1 MDKTLLRPLFQKRFM
16 ELHKP
21 QGFVFGGGVAMQA
34 DQAKQRQSGVMNLAQ
49 ANIYSD
55 PNTGVQQNIEIV
67 PSPKEVVNITE
78 SIISGRENEKALA
91 EEKDSGI
98 MSIDPP
104 KNVKDDGM
112 LNEMSKY
119 KAQSEVMKASEKL
132 TNKPSSE
139 PLFSQGEKRGIF
151 AAQLAMALAQ
161 PGDLFSNLAGGLGRG
176 AMSLANLKA
185 TEAELEAQKAK
196 FSKTKEAIDTVTNER
211 VFVTEA
217 QLQSVMN
224 EDGSPRY
231 RPPGQKKSQD
241 IGTYMIKQPDGTY
254 QMGIVPKY
262 KVFEAAD
269 SGDLTT
275 YLPYDKE
282 SGGAPKTFRF
292 ARDAYGFKKG
302 EPVTVTDAELK
313 ADLAKPPNERLYMPA
328 ELSED
333 QQMRMLFMTEKM
345 KADMAERKAIRSEM
359 NNVEGLVDLI
369 GKVDER
375 LKVTKG
381 GGLGSLT
388 RFIGTTTAY
397 KNFMIGKRQRD
408 LYSVEGKDNE
418 RLIRQAILDP
428 KKYAEENIGNARKRA
443 EFVKLADAFNAR
455 VQAEAAGLQTEV
467 IELAYALAKAREE
480 GGRFSVSDIELAMR
494 SIGSGVDS
502 NQFRSSLY
510 AVGSRALRQPLKKFR
525 RFYQD
530 FDPKELE
537 KEQFKYLEDRLKF
550 FDDPF
555 NYKPI
560 KKEGDKEEKDFM
572 S

>member
-1 MDKTLLRPLFQKRFM
+1 
-16 ELHKP
+16 
-21 QGFVFGGGVAMQA
+21 
-34 DQAKQRQSGVMNLAQ
+34 
-49 ANIYSD
+49 
-55 PNTGVQQNIEIV
+55 
-67 PSPKEVVNITE
+67 
-78 SIISGRENEKALA
+78 
-91 EEKDSGI
+91 
-98 MSIDPP
+98 
-104 KNVKDDGM
+104 
-112 LNEMSKY
+112 
-119 KAQSEVMKASEKL
+119 
-132 TNKPSSE
+132 
-139 PLFSQGEKRGIF
+139 
-151 AAQLAMALAQ
+151 
-161 PGDLFSNLAGGLGRG
+161 
-176 AMSLANLKA
+176 
-185 TEAELEAQKAK
+185 
-196 FSKTKEAIDTVTNER
+196 
-211 VFVTEA
+211 
-217 QLQSVMN
+217 
-224 EDGSPRY
+224 
-231 RPPGQKKSQD
+231 
-241 IGTYMIKQPDGTY
+241 
-254 QMGIVPKY
+254 
-262 KVFEAAD
+262 
-269 SGDLTT
+269 
-275 YLPYDKE
+275 
-282 SGGAPKTFRF
+282 
-292 ARDAYGFKKG
+292 
-302 EPVTVTDAELK
+302 
-313 ADLAKPPNERLYMPA
+313 
-328 ELSED
+328 
-333 QQMRMLFMTEKM
+333 MTEKM

-550 FDDPF
+550 LMTLLII
-555 NYKPI
+555 NL
-560 KKEGDKEEKDFM
+560 
-572 S
+572 